1 MAPPEHFP
9 VMLPESLE
17 YLAIRSEGIY
27 LDATAGL
34 GGHTGAI
41 ARLLTTG
48 KVLSCDRDPESLKIA
63 RANTLDVAPRIQFF
77 HSKFSSLDQTVEH
90 AGFGKVDGLLA
101 DLGVSRYQLTDADR
115 GFSFMTEGPLD
126 MRMDRSSMSSGHGES
141 ADDLVNQSA
150 EKALADW
157 IYQIGEERRA
167 RKIARAIVR
176 SRPIRSTLH
185 LAGVVE
191 RAVPRTGPMHPAT
204 RTFMALRILVNGE
217 QEELDSL
224 LEIAPG
230 LIRSGGRLVVISFM
244 SSEDRKVKEKFRS
257 LAKEGVGL
265 ILTKRPIEPAE
276 EEVRRNPPSRSAKLR
291 ALEISGSQQV
301 AVGGDH
307 GDTSSI
313 SE

>member
-1 MAPPEHFP
+1 MSQPPEHFP

-17 YLAIRSEGIY
+17 YLAVRPEGIY

-41 ARLLTTG
+41 ARLLSTG
-48 KVLSCDRDPESLKIA
+48 KVLSCDRDPESLKLA

-77 HSKFSSLDQTVEH
+77 HSQFSSLDQTVEH

-101 DLGVSRYQLTDADR
+101 DLGVSRFQLTDAAR

-126 MRMDRSSMSSGHGES
+126 MRMNQSHGET

-204 RTFMALRILVNGE
+204 RTFMALRILVNRE

-230 LIRSGGRLVVISFM
+230 LVRSGGRLVIISFM

-265 ILTKRPIEPAE
+265 ILTKRPIDPSK

-291 ALEISGSQQV
+291 AMEMSG
-301 AVGGDH
+301 
-307 GDTSSI
+307 TEL
-313 SE
+313 SEQ

>member
-1 MAPPEHFP
+1 MGTNTSPPEHVS

-17 YLAIRSEGIY
+17 YLAIRPEGIY

-48 KVLSCDRDPESLKIA
+48 KVLSCDRDPESLKFA
-63 RANTLDVAPRIQFF
+63 RQNTLDVSQRIQFF

-101 DLGVSRYQLTDADR
+101 DLGVSRFQLTDVAR

-126 MRMDRSSMSSGHGES
+126 MRMDQTRGES

-191 RAVPRTGPMHPAT
+191 RAVHRTGPIHPAT
-204 RTFMALRILVNGE
+204 RTFMALRILVNRE

-257 LAKEGVGL
+257 LAKEGVVT
-265 ILTKRPIEPAE
+265 ILTKRPIAPSE

-291 ALEISGSQQV
+291 AMEIS
-301 AVGGDH
+301 AVGDSGQ
-307 GDTSSI
+307 
-313 SE
+313 EQ

>member
-9 VMLPESLE
+9 VMLPESLKF
-17 YLAIRSEGIY
+17 LAIRSEGIY

-63 RANTLDVAPRIQFF
+63 RANTLDVAQRIQFF
-77 HSKFSSLDQTVEH
+77 HSKFSSLDQTVEN
-90 AGFGKVDGLLA
+90 AGFGKLDGLLA
-101 DLGVSRYQLTDADR
+101 DLGVSRFQLTDAAR
-115 GFSFMTEGPLD
+115 GFSFMAEGPLD
-126 MRMDRSSMSSGHGES
+126 MRMDRTHGEP
-141 ADDLVNQSA
+141 AETLVNQSA

-257 LAKEGVGL
+257 LAKEGQGGIKGL
-265 ILTKRPIEPAE
+265 ILTKRPVEPAE
-276 EEVRRNPPSRSAKLR
+276 QEISSNPPSRSAKLR
-291 ALEISGSQQV
+291 AVEIIGEQR
-301 AVGGDH
+301 AVGGNH
-307 GDTSSI
+307 GDAGSI
-313 SE
+313 FQ